1 MKVLTIVALFLS
13 CFLATALRKKPI
25 CKMCENFVE
34 EVDAVVK
41 KEGDVA
47 AALEKFCHEVLNFLI
62 ETCQKMILKNL
73 KFIMERLQV
82 RL

>member
-1 MKVLTIVALFLS
+1 
-13 CFLATALRKKPI
+13 
-25 CKMCENFVE
+25 MCENFVE
-34 EVDAVVK
+34 EVDTVVK

-73 KFIMERLQV
+73 KFIMERLQAHE
-82 RL
+82 RSEKICIDLHYCANHTIGCR